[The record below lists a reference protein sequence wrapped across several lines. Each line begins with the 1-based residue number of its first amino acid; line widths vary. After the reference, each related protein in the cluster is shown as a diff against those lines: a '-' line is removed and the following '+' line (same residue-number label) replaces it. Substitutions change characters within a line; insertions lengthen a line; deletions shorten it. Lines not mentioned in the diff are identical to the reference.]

1 MSTQQDEEIDRIF
14 KLLDDGLETQVFK
27 KTRLTGVDVHSSLL
41 SVIERRTSSSPSSS
55 VVKQDDSIARMLYE
69 DDPFAIAPASFSSVD
84 RSSSNS
90 SRVIVNDKL
99 SSAQQLADA
108 LAKQDPFNIVEALSD
123 VNNQFIG
130 PSSNSTRQPS
140 AILPVNIHSCDDNC
154 QGCINCDGMEYIHH
168 IKDEQNLD
176 DYEQAVEEED
186 GGQLFETNDG
196 LAIDT
201 DDEHVEVNKD
211 FYMDDEE
218 EYQHPEVGK
227 SGPSWN
233 SNNMSFWE
241 MHEEGKT
248 LLVKKLQQQKHF
260 NSACTRCFTPTNCQ
274 PCEVNLKNPSAKKSA
289 SYIKEF
295 AMRTTVME
303 LGVSTCIGYFISDS
317 K

>member
-1 MSTQQDEEIDRIF
+1 M
-14 KLLDDGLETQVFK
+14 
-27 KTRLTGVDVHSSLL
+27 
-41 SVIERRTSSSPSSS
+41 
-55 VVKQDDSIARMLYE
+55 
-69 DDPFAIAPASFSSVD
+69 
-84 RSSSNS
+84 
-90 SRVIVNDKL
+90 NDKL

-108 LAKQDPFNIVEALSD
+108 LAMQDPFNIVEALSD
-123 VNNQFIG
+123 VNNQFID

-140 AILPVNIHSCDDNC
+140 AILPIHIPSCDDNC
-154 QGCINCDGMEYIHH
+154 QGCVYCDGMEYIHH

-186 GGQLFETNDG
+186 GGQLFETNEG

-201 DDEHVEVNKD
+201 DDEHVEVSKD

-218 EYQHPEVGK
+218 EYQHPEVNK
-227 SGPSWN
+227 SGPTWN
-233 SNNMSFWE
+233 PNNMSFWE

-248 LLVKKLQQQKHF
+248 LLAKKLQQQKHF
-260 NSACTRCFTPTNCQ
+260 NSACTRCFTPINCQ

-303 LGVSTCIGYFISDS
+303 LGVSTCIGYSISDS
-317 K
+317 N